1 MGPSIDNGTRRNI
14 PVHKKSKRRK
24 PFCLKKDSSLK
35 IRRMTSPLLVVVF
48 TLAAFVTTST
58 SGKDAVKNAN
68 VDLAEELRKSRQES
82 AKLRQDLE
90 KSRAE
95 TKEIIA
101 RENAQLRADA
111 DKLKRD
117 ADKLR
122 GEDDKIKKEAEILRK
137 ANRKLRRQ
145 DEELKRKV
153 HELHKADSE
162 IKSSLR
168 QRDENNTMELQNI
181 VRNSFGFR
189 QMDFSSELKKTINEQ
204 IQEYLDDN
212 RICVGGEHR
221 QGLDS
226 SKWIQRKPKIEF
238 GQTFQRIP
246 TFAAALSAFDC
257 RSDVHQSY
265 IYVYDF
271 HVTNSSA
278 VFTIE
283 GNYCY
288 RAYVNWMAC
297 L

>member
-1 MGPSIDNGTRRNI
+1 
-14 PVHKKSKRRK
+14 
-24 PFCLKKDSSLK
+24 
-35 IRRMTSPLLVVVF
+35 MTSPLLVVVF
-48 TLAAFVTTST
+48 TLAAFVATST
-58 SGKDAVKNAN
+58 TGKDSVKIAN
-68 VDLAEELRKSRQES
+68 VDLAEELRKARQES

-90 KSRAE
+90 KAREE

-111 DKLKRD
+111 DKLKRE
-117 ADKLR
+117 ADKL
-122 GEDDKIKKEAEILRK
+122 KKEDSKIRK
-137 ANRKLRRQ
+137 ENKKLRRQ

-168 QRDENNTMELQNI
+168 QRDQNNTMELQNI
-181 VRNSFGFR
+181 VRNSFR
-189 QMDFSSELKKTINEQ
+189 QMDFTSELKKTINEQ

-221 QGLDS
+221 RLLNSGGNFDKNS
-226 SKWIQRKPKIEF
+226 KIEF

-246 TFAAALSAFDC
+246 TFAAAISTFKC
-257 RSDVHQSY
+257 RADVSNSY
-265 IYVYDF
+265 IYVYNF

-278 VFTIE
+278 VIRIAA
-283 GNYCY
+283 GYCY
-288 RAYVNWMAC
+288 RAYAHWIAC

>member
-24 PFCLKKDSSLK
+24 PFCLKKDSTLK

-48 TLAAFVTTST
+48 MLAAFIATSI

-90 KSRAE
+90 KAREE

-111 DKLKRD
+111 DKLK
-117 ADKLR
+117 K
-122 GEDDKIKKEAEILRK
+122 EDSKIRKENK
-137 ANRKLRRQ
+137 KLRRQ

-153 HELHKADSE
+153 HQLHRADSE

-204 IQEYLDDN
+204 IQEYLDEN
-212 RICVGGEHR
+212 RICVGGE
-221 QGLDS
+221 
-226 SKWIQRKPKIEF
+226 IQQTLKSGGSVAKKPKIEF

-246 TFAAALSAFDC
+246 T
-257 RSDVHQSY
+257 
-265 IYVYDF
+265 
-271 HVTNSSA
+271 
-278 VFTIE
+278 
-283 GNYCY
+283 
-288 RAYVNWMAC
+288 
-297 L
+297 

>member
-1 MGPSIDNGTRRNI
+1 
-14 PVHKKSKRRK
+14 
-24 PFCLKKDSSLK
+24 
-35 IRRMTSPLLVVVF
+35 MTSPLLIVVF
-48 TLAAFVTTST
+48 TLAAFVATST
-58 SGKDAVKNAN
+58 TKDAVKNAN

-90 KSRAE
+90 KARKE
-95 TKEIIA
+95 TKEIIT

-117 ADKLR
+117 ADKLKE
-122 GEDDKIKKEAEILRK
+122 EDDKIKREAEILRK

-168 QRDENNTMELQNI
+168 QRDQNNTMELQNI

-189 QMDFSSELKKTINEQ
+189 QMDFTSELKKTINEQ

-212 RICVGGEHR
+212 RICVGGEIR
-221 QGLDS
+221 QDMDKTGYVV
-226 SKWIQRKPKIEF
+226 KKPKIEF

-246 TFAAALSAFDC
+246 TFAAALSSYDC
-257 RSDVHQSY
+257 RTNVGNSY
-265 IYVYDF
+265 IYLKDF

-278 VFTIE
+278 VIKIT
-283 GNYCY
+283 GSYCY
-288 RAYVNWMAC
+288 HAHVNWMAC